1 MAASYLP
8 LTDSGLDDWAKN
20 FATQIT
26 SALDPVAVGLTL
38 DEASAYAGLQGDYAA
53 KLLASV
59 EPGTRGPATVLA
71 KNLAKKALIAQSRK
85 LAMAATNHVG
95 TTDVQRQA
103 LGLKIKALDPAPV
116 PVPEFAPQL
125 DVVSVQGRRVA
136 LRLRNSVNGER
147 RKPAGVQGATLV
159 SYVGDSLPERI
170 RDWSFEANTTR
181 ADVELVFEDSV
192 PMGTKVWV
200 AAFWYN
206 RRAESG
212 PACSPVSLH
221 LGFGAMSQATMSSQQ
236 QAA

>member
-1 MAASYLP
+1 MATSYLP
-8 LTDSGLDDWAKN
+8 RTDSGLDDWAQN

-26 SALDPVAVGLTL
+26 STMDPTTIGLTL
-38 DEASAYAGLQGDYAA
+38 DEASAYAALQADYTA

-59 EPGTRGPATVLA
+59 EPATRGPATVLA
-71 KNLAKKALIAQSRK
+71 KNLAKKALIASSRK

-103 LGLKIKALDPAPV
+103 LGLTIKDVDPTPV

-125 DVVSVQGRRVA
+125 DMVSVQGRRVT

-147 RKPAGVQGATLV
+147 RKPTGVQGATLV
-159 SYVGDSLPERI
+159 SYVGESLPESI

-181 ADVELVFEDSV
+181 TDVELVFEDSV

-206 RRAESG
+206 RRGESG

-221 LGFGAMSQATMSSQQ
+221 LGFGAMSQAAMTSQQ